1 MEKNNKYEE
10 LEISVIEFEN
20 TDVITSSECPNE
32 TPDVPNPRRPVT
44 AQLKSQFPCKGEHA
58 FYNYSEV
65 NHEQEKDSEHFARI
79 RHSFYCFDII
89 QQNYIG

>member
-32 TPDVPNPRRPVT
+32 TPDVPMTAGHCATEVT
-44 AQLKSQFPCKGEHA
+44 VPLQGGTCIL
-58 FYNYSEV
+58 
-65 NHEQEKDSEHFARI
+65 
-79 RHSFYCFDII
+79 
-89 QQNYIG
+89 

>member
-32 TPDVPNPRRPVT
+32 TPDVPMKRRMY
-44 AQLKSQFPCKGEHA
+44 LLLDGRSLR
-58 FYNYSEV
+58 N
-65 NHEQEKDSEHFARI
+65 
-79 RHSFYCFDII
+79 
-89 QQNYIG
+89 

>member
-32 TPDVPNPRRPVT
+32 TPVVPDP
-44 AQLKSQFPCKGEHA
+44 
-58 FYNYSEV
+58 
-65 NHEQEKDSEHFARI
+65 
-79 RHSFYCFDII
+79 
-89 QQNYIG
+89 